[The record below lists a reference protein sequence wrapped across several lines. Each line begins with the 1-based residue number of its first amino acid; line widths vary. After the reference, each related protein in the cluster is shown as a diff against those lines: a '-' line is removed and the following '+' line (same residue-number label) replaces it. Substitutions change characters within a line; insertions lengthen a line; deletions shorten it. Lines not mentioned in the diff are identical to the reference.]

1 MVKRIFKLFIPPP
14 RWRLPVILALGVL
27 TGLLLVIFHIS
38 NAVSYMSNDP
48 VACMNCH
55 VMTPQFAT
63 WQKSSH
69 ARVATCNDCHVPQDN
84 FIRTYLFKASD
95 GMRHATM
102 FTFRLEPQVI
112 RIKSAGAAVVQE
124 NCIRCHGS
132 LINESSIVT
141 VTHSMAQHGEGKM
154 CIDCHR
160 ETPHGRVNS
169 LSAFPFARVPELTPV
184 MPGWMEKLISTKD
197 TKNN

>member
-69 ARVATCNDCHVPQDN
+69 ARKNKVTSKKK
-84 FIRTYLFKASD
+84 TTEKWW
-95 GMRHATM
+95 
-102 FTFRLEPQVI
+102 
-112 RIKSAGAAVVQE
+112 AAFL
-124 NCIRCHGS
+124 H
-132 LINESSIVT
+132 
-141 VTHSMAQHGEGKM
+141 M
-154 CIDCHR
+154 
-160 ETPHGRVNS
+160 
-169 LSAFPFARVPELTPV
+169 
-184 MPGWMEKLISTKD
+184 
-197 TKNN
+197 